1 MKASLQIIYEGD
13 YGRPLTAAKIE
24 DRQLLVQAAQT
35 AIAEAFQQAEV
46 VADVD
51 SFLGEV
57 QHEDA
62 ARLARVLGMLIPELG
77 KPSLRMV
84 RKRKT
89 PERFPNPS
97 GVPR

>member
-24 DRQLLVQAAQT
+24 DRQLLIQAAQA
-35 AIAEAFQQAEV
+35 AIAEAFQQAEAI
-46 VADVD
+46 ADVD
-51 SFLGEV
+51 SFLGQV

-62 ARLARVLGMLIPELG
+62 TRLARVLGMLIPELG

-84 RKRKT
+84 TKRKT

-97 GVPR
+97 GVSD